1 MFSVPASR
9 YILYPIPW
17 YSFLIVLGVVLA
29 VFLACREERR
39 LGLKKDTV
47 IDLVLWLLP
56 AGILGARIY
65 YVIFSWDQFSGDLL
79 SVLRVWEGGLAI
91 YGGVIAGLIFL
102 FLLMITSRG
111 SRGTRRPG
119 GRF

>member
-47 IDLVLWLLP
+47 IDLVYGSCP
-56 AGILGARIY
+56 PG
-65 YVIFSWDQFSGDLL
+65 SSGH
-79 SVLRVWEGGLAI
+79 
-91 YGGVIAGLIFL
+91 
-102 FLLMITSRG
+102 G
-111 SRGTRRPG
+111 STM
-119 GRF
+119 